1 MTTMT
6 TMTAMT
12 ATSETVFRP
21 ATPADADALT
31 ALERD
36 TNLVALAHV
45 FTDVPYPYDDV
56 RARWLRLLADPEV
69 RVEVAGQLD
78 VYLAWDDERLRH
90 LGVRPDLWG
99 RGLARRAVERADGVR
114 RLWVLRDNARARGF
128 YEHLGWASTGRE
140 QEAEWPPYPVEMEY
154 GR

>member
-1 MTTMT
+1 MMRALTTT
-6 TMTAMT
+6 C
-12 ATSETVFRP
+12 ETVFRP

-45 FTDVPYPYDDV
+45 FPDVPYPYDDV
-56 RARWLRLLADPEV
+56 RARWQRLLADLEV
-69 RVEVAGQLD
+69 RVEVAGPPGRLD

-99 RGLARRAVERADGVR
+99 RGLARRALERAGGVR
-114 RLWVLRDNARARGF
+114 RLWVLRDNLRARGF
-128 YEHLGWASTGRE
+128 YEHLGWAPTGRE
-140 QEAEWPPYPVEMEY
+140 QAAEWPPYPVEMEY

>member
-1 MTTMT
+1 MTT
-6 TMTAMT
+6 MT

-69 RVEVAGQLD
+69 RVEVAGPAGQLD

-99 RGLARRAVERADGVR
+99 RGLARRAVERAEGVR

-140 QEAEWPPYPVEMEY
+140 QEAEWPPYPLEMEY